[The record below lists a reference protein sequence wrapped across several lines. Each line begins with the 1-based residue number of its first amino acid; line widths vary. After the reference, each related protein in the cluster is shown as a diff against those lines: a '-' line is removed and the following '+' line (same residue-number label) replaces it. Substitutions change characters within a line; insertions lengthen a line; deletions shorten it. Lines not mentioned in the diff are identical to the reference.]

1 VTGTTQNPDDLLIAA
16 QAGDAKAAAALYE
29 QVAADA
35 HRVAATLTGGRRAA
49 DEVIRTLARQAA
61 EVLPR
66 WRSGDEATRWFV
78 HHMVIL
84 TRQYPARPTKEVDVL
99 LDGVGGPDVV
109 QYTAIVDAVR
119 KLPAQQREAVL
130 LTHARRW
137 NTRLCAVA
145 MDCSNTAV
153 ETHLAEGER
162 QIRPLAGPAFGP
174 LMEYLHRVH
183 GSYALTLPYSPA
195 MFAGRVRRGRWGG
208 SLKRVVAW
216 AVIALVLIGAVVFFV
231 YLRPRIEI

>member
-1 VTGTTQNPDDLLIAA
+1 LSASPPTTDDLLAAA
-16 QAGDAKAAAALYE
+16 QNGDASAAAALYE

-49 DEVIRTLARQAA
+49 DAVIRTLAKQAA
-61 EVLPR
+61 DVLPR

-78 HHMVIL
+78 HHMIIL
-84 TRQYPARPTKEVDVL
+84 TRQHPPRPAKEVDVL

-109 QYTAIVDAVR
+109 QYTAIVEAIR

-137 NTRLCAVA
+137 NPRLCAVA
-145 MDCSNTAV
+145 MDCSTAAV
-153 ETHLAEGER
+153 DTHLAEGER
-162 QIRPLAGPAFGP
+162 QLRPLAGAAFGP

-183 GSYALTLPYSPA
+183 KSYALQLPYSPA
-195 MFAGRVRRGRWGG
+195 NFAGRVRRRHWGG
-208 SLKRVVAW
+208 SLKQVVAW
-216 AVIALVLIGAVVFFV
+216 SLIALVVVGAVLFFV
-231 YLRPRIEI
+231 VVLPRIET